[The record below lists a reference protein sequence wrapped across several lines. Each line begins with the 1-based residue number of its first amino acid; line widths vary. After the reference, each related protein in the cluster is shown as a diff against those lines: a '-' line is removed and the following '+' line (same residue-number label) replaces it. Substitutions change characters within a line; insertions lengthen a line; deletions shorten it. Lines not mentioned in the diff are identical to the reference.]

1 MIHMMIVDDEPIAVN
16 YLMEM
21 LQEME
26 QLDLELSKAYS
37 GIEALEKLTDRKVDI
52 LLTDIRMPG
61 MNGMELADQ
70 VLKRWPRCKAIFLTG
85 YDDFT
90 YVQSAIRKGGVDYVL
105 KTEGDE
111 AIVAAIEKAI
121 ADIMTEINEEQILQ
135 KARQQIHLALPSLRR
150 EYLIECLQG
159 EVDSPANR
167 KKRFANLAI
176 DLDPDLPIMTA
187 VGRIDD
193 WGTFALP
200 LDKPLLFYSIHNIAD
215 EYLSTAV
222 RLVAI
227 QYGRTRFIWFIQP
240 RDGEDWATTVHR
252 LGDGAELVQAACRR
266 LLKVPISLALEA
278 EPCPWEQVSQRVE
291 SLKLQLGLGIGRGKE
306 MLITGQRTDPLRGEQ
321 RSSRLFFA
329 ENDMRSK
336 VRKLD
341 LLETYLDY
349 GEREPFAQLF
359 MELFSIDEK
368 LLSGS
373 EGRFLTM
380 ELFSHLSAFFLSYLN
395 RRRLFAQLGT
405 SIDPEPLLEL
415 SQHASWNEAIRYFRE
430 LGETL
435 ADFNGKKQVERTND
449 IIGRI
454 HHYIHEF
461 LHEEL
466 SLTKLSELVFLSP
479 PYLSRLYK
487 QMTGKGILDYIT
499 DVRINKAKLLLKTG
513 DRKINEIATE
523 IGLESAHYFTRLFK
537 KVTGYTPLEY
547 RESAKAADE
556 QAVDRART

>member
-16 YLMEM
+16 YLLET
-21 LQEME
+21 LQELE
-26 QLDLELSKAYS
+26 HLDLELSKAYS
-37 GIEALEKLTDRKVDI
+37 GYEALEKLGDRKVDI

-61 MNGMELADQ
+61 MTGMELADQ
-70 VLKRWPRCKAIFLTG
+70 ILKRWPRCKAIFLTG
-85 YDDFT
+85 YDDFA
-90 YVQSAIRKGGVDYVL
+90 YAQSAIRKGGVDYVL

-111 AIVAAIEKAI
+111 AIVRAIEKAI
-121 ADIMTEINEEQILQ
+121 ADIRLEINEEHILQ
-135 KARQQIHLALPSLRR
+135 KAKQQIHLALPSLRR
-150 EYLIECLQG
+150 EYLVEFLQN
-159 EVDSPANR
+159 EVDSLANR

-176 DLDPDLPIMTA
+176 DLDPELPIMTA
-187 VGRIDD
+187 VGRIDE
-193 WGTFALP
+193 WGAFALP
-200 LDKPLLFYSIHNIAD
+200 SEKPLLFYSIQNIAE
-215 EYLSTAV
+215 EYLSSSV
-222 RLVAI
+222 RFVAI
-227 QYGRTRFIWFIQP
+227 QDDRSRFIWFIQP
-240 RDGEDWATTVHR
+240 KDGEDWTTTTHR
-252 LGDGAELVQAACRR
+252 LGDSAELVQSSCKR

-278 EPCPWEQVSQRVE
+278 DPCPWEHVSERVE
-291 SLKLQLGLGIGRGKE
+291 TLKLQLGLGIGRGKE
-306 MLITGQRTDPLRGEQ
+306 MLITGQQTDPAQGEH
-321 RSSRLFFA
+321 RSSRIFFA

-341 LLETYLDY
+341 LLETYMDN
-349 GEREPFAQLF
+349 GEKEPFTQLF
-359 MELFSIDEK
+359 MALFQIDEM

-373 EGRFLTM
+373 EGKFLAM

-395 RRRLFAQLGT
+395 RRRLFAQLGA

-415 SQHASWNEAIRYFRE
+415 SKHASWHEAIRYFRE

-435 ADFNGKKQVERTND
+435 ADFNGRKQVERTND

-461 LHEEL
+461 LHEDL
-466 SLTKLSELVFLSP
+466 SLTKLSELVYLSS

-487 QMTGKGILDYIT
+487 QMTGKGVLDYIT
-499 DVRINKAKLLLKTG
+499 EVRINKAKLLLKTG

-547 RESAKAADE
+547 RDSAKAMDE
-556 QAVDRART
+556 TNR